1 MLYLK
6 ITVEHVDCEENE
18 VILRCKKIDEEMLEI
33 LSILKEQ
40 SLKLPAKKDGNITM
54 LTPREILYADAVDN
68 KVFLYTG
75 DNVYETSETLQL
87 IESKFINFGFLRIG
101 KSQVVN
107 LQHVRNLRNL
117 LNSRVELTLNN
128 NERLIVSRHYAQL
141 LKNKLGLY
149 D

>member
-1 MLYLK
+1 MDLK

-18 VILRCKKIDEEMLEI
+18 IILRCKSIDDEILEI

-40 SLKLPAKKDGNITM
+40 TFKMPAKKDGNVTM

-68 KVFLYTG
+68 KVFLYTN
-75 DNVYETSETLQL
+75 DSVYETSETLQL
-87 IESKFINFGFLRIG
+87 IESKFINFGFLRIA

-107 LQHVRNLRNL
+107 LQHVRNLKNL

-128 NERLIVSRHYAQL
+128 NEKLIVSRHYAQL
-141 LKNKLGLY
+141 LKNRLGLY

>member
-1 MLYLK
+1 VIYLK

-18 VILRCKKIDEEMLEI
+18 VVLRCKNIDDEMLEI

-40 SLKLPAKKDGNITM
+40 SLKLPARKDGNITM

-75 DNVYETSETLQL
+75 DYVYETSETLQL

-107 LQHVRNLRNL
+107 LQHVRNLKNL

-141 LKNKLGLY
+141 LKNRLGLY

>member
-1 MLYLK
+1 VLYLK

-54 LTPREILYADAVDN
+54 LTPREIFYADAVDN

-117 LNSRVELTLNN
+117 LNSRVELTLIN

>member
-1 MLYLK
+1 MK

-18 VILRCKKIDEEMLEI
+18 VVLRCKYIDEEMLEI

-40 SLKLPAKKDGNITM
+40 TLKLPAKRDGNVTM
-54 LTPREILYADAVDN
+54 LTPQEILYADAVDN
-68 KVFLYTG
+68 KVFLYTK
-75 DNVYETSETLQL
+75 DSVYETSETLQL
-87 IESKFINFGFLRIG
+87 IENKFINFGFLRIG

-107 LQHVRNLRNL
+107 LQHVRNLKNL

-128 NERLIVSRHYAQL
+128 NEKLIVSRHYAQL
-141 LKNKLGLY
+141 LKNRLGLY

>member
-1 MLYLK
+1 MDLK

-18 VILRCKKIDEEMLEI
+18 IVLRCKSIDEEILEI

-40 SLKLPAKKDGNITM
+40 TFKMPAKKDGNVTM

-68 KVFLYTG
+68 KVFLYTN

-87 IESKFINFGFLRIG
+87 IESKFINFGFLRIA

-107 LQHVRNLRNL
+107 LQHVRNLKNL

-128 NERLIVSRHYAQL
+128 NEKLIVSRHYAQL

>member
-1 MLYLK
+1 MK

-18 VILRCKKIDEEMLEI
+18 IVLRCKSVDEEILEI

-40 SLKLPAKKDGNITM
+40 TFKIPAKKDGNVTI

-68 KVFLYTG
+68 KVFLYTN
-75 DNVYETSETLQL
+75 DSVYETSETLHL
-87 IESKFINFGFLRIG
+87 IESKFTNFGFLRIG

-117 LNSRVELTLNN
+117 LNSRTELTLNN
-128 NERLIVSRHYAQL
+128 NEKLIVSRHYTQL
-141 LKNKLGLY
+141 LKNRLGLY

>member
-1 MLYLK
+1 MDLK

-18 VILRCKKIDEEMLEI
+18 IVLRCKSVDDEILEI

-40 SLKLPAKKDGNITM
+40 TLKLPAKRDGNVTM

-68 KVFLYTG
+68 KVFLYTN
-75 DNVYETSETLQL
+75 DSVYETSETLHL

-107 LQHVRNLRNL
+107 LQHVRNLKNL

-128 NERLIVSRHYAQL
+128 SEKLIVSRHYAQL
-141 LKNKLGLY
+141 LKNTLGLY

>member
-1 MLYLK
+1 MDLK

-18 VILRCKKIDEEMLEI
+18 VVLRCKYIDDEMLEI

-40 SLKLPAKKDGNITM
+40 TLKLPAKRDGNVTM
-54 LTPREILYADAVDN
+54 LTPQEILYADAVDN
-68 KVFLYTG
+68 KVFLYTK
-75 DNVYETSETLQL
+75 DSVYETSETLQL

-107 LQHVRNLRNL
+107 LQHVRNLKNL

-128 NERLIVSRHYAQL
+128 NEKLIVSRHYAQL
-141 LKNKLGLY
+141 LKNRLGLY